1 MKKRRRESASAPATA
16 TATAPVGVSASVTTK
31 IQRKPA
37 KRRWCPICRRFF
49 RQDCRIRS
57 SAKLP
62 GEASKLR
69 SRAGAKRRFGRRRRH
84 DFAASL
90 DVDASCG
97 RPDKTTPP
105 RRARD
110 FALQTGQVG
119 KRLTREMTRV
129 NQEEHESGENPNR
142 QSTGG
147 KEKGGQKKKQRQR
160 QNNNEGEKE

>member
-16 TATAPVGVSASVTTK
+16 TAPVGVSASVMTK
-31 IQRKPA
+31 IQRKAA
-37 KRRWCPICRRFF
+37 KRRWRPICRRFF
-49 RQDCRIRS
+49 RQTAGSAS
-57 SAKLP
+57 SLEESD
-62 GEASKLR
+62 EASKLR
-69 SRAGAKRRFGRRRRH
+69 SRACAKRRFGRRRRH